1 MIEQTIFEFLKK
13 HLDVPVVVAVPADR
27 PDRFILFERTG
38 GRVDEFRDLAEFAFQ
53 TWAQDVAGASLL
65 ADQLREVLPLLV
77 TECDAA
83 SVTINGTYN
92 YPDPAS
98 GQARYQTTATIITKW
113 NHSF

>member
-1 MIEQTIFEFLKK
+1 MIEQVLFEFLRDQ
-13 HLDVPVVVAVPADR
+13 LDVPVVVAVPTDR
-27 PDRFILFERTG
+27 PSRFVLFERTG

-53 TWAQDVAGASLL
+53 TWAQDVAGASRL
-65 ADQLREVLPLLV
+65 ADQVRAVLPMLV
-77 TECDAA
+77 TECDVA